1 MKIYLS
7 VVMLLLSINSF
18 SQSATENEVLKISSQ
33 FFRWEV
39 ENKID
44 SVASILAEQFVAAS
58 SDGSTIKKK
67 DYIERLSAGNFTH
80 NAITVSEQSAV
91 ISGNTAIVIG
101 AGKFD
106 MTVSGRQRIS
116 QLSYIEVFIRERNGK
131 PWKMLALKASAIN

>member
-1 MKIYLS
+1 MKVYFS
-7 VVMLLLSINSF
+7 VIMLLLSINCF
-18 SQSATENEVLKISSQ
+18 CQSSTENEVLEISRQ
-33 FFRWEV
+33 IFRWEV

-44 SVASILAEQFVAAS
+44 SVANILAEQFVAAS
-58 SDGSTIKKK
+58 SDGSVITKK
-67 DYIERLSAGNFTH
+67 DYIERLSARNFTH

-106 MTVSGRQRIS
+106 ITVSGRQRIS

>member
-58 SDGSTIKKK
+58 SDGSVITKK

>member
-1 MKIYLS
+1 MKVYFS
-7 VVMLLLSINSF
+7 VIMLLLSINCF
-18 SQSATENEVLKISSQ
+18 CQSSTENEVLEISRQ
-33 FFRWEV
+33 IFRGEV

-44 SVASILAEQFVAAS
+44 SVANILAEQFVAAS
-58 SDGSTIKKK
+58 SDGSVITKK
-67 DYIERLSAGNFTH
+67 DYIERLSARNFTH

-91 ISGNTAIVIG
+91 ISGNSAIVIG

-106 MTVSGRQRIS
+106 ITVSGRQRIS

>member
-1 MKIYLS
+1 MKVYFS
-7 VVMLLLSINSF
+7 VIMLLLSINCF
-18 SQSATENEVLKISSQ
+18 CQSSTENEVLEISRQ
-33 FFRWEV
+33 IFRWEV

-44 SVASILAEQFVAAS
+44 SVANILAEQFVAAS
-58 SDGSTIKKK
+58 SDGSVITKK
-67 DYIERLSAGNFTH
+67 DYIERLSARNFTH

-91 ISGNTAIVIG
+91 ISGNSAIVIG

-106 MTVSGRQRIS
+106 ITVSGRQRIS